1 MERFVIA
8 GTQRTGTSLINST
21 LDSHPD
27 IRCLGEV
34 FNFRKGRGKSTE
46 GSYRQFI
53 NERRFARSI
62 AHHIARRQLVKEHLD
77 QLYQSY
83 DVKATGFKFMLSQ
96 ARDFPDATR
105 YLQENRI
112 KVVHLVRE
120 NVLKTLVSRVS
131 AKTRKLYHSS
141 ESVEVDKVYLP
152 PLFLLRRLEKI
163 LDETRQWKQIA
174 LGNPYIEISY
184 EAFLADREHVLR
196 NLLEF
201 IGVDYAPSIFSTLR
215 KINPDKLSDVIK
227 NFDEVTRLL
236 VGTKYEIFL
245 D

>member
-8 GTQRTGTSLINST
+8 GTQRTGTSLIEST

-27 IRCLGEV
+27 IRCLSEV
-34 FNFRKGRGKSTE
+34 YIFRKGHGKSTE

-53 NERRFARSI
+53 NQRRFVRRI
-62 AHHIARRQLVKEHLD
+62 AHHIARPLLVRAHLD

-96 ARDFPDATR
+96 ARHFPETTH
-105 YLQENRI
+105 YLQENQVKI
-112 KVVHLVRE
+112 LHVVRE
-120 NVLKTLVSRVS
+120 NVLKTLASRIA
-131 AKTRKLYHSS
+131 AKTRKLYHS
-141 ESVEVDKVYLP
+141 EGTVEVEKIYIP
-152 PLFLLRRLEKI
+152 PRRLLKRLEKI
-163 LDETRQWKQIA
+163 QDETRQWRQIA
-174 LGNPYIEISY
+174 LGNPYVEVSY
-184 EAFLADREHVLR
+184 ESFLADREQALK
-196 NLLEF
+196 NSLEF
-201 IGVDYAPSIFSTLR
+201 IGVEYGASMFSTLR